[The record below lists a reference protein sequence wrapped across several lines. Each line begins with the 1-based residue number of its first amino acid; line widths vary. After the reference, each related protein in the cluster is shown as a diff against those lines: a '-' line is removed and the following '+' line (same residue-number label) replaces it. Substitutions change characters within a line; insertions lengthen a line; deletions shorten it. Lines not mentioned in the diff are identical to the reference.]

1 MIKSITIVDYG
12 IGNLFSVRRALEVS
26 SDKALKVSSAA
37 RDISSSDFL
46 ILPGVGAFG
55 IAMQALAEQDLIH
68 PIKEHVKKGKPIL
81 GICLGMQIFASRSE
95 EFGSHDGLDI
105 IPGVVSKIPGK
116 SLDEKPLKIPYIGWA
131 KQQISSA
138 KKNDG
143 FLTDLSEQSLYTI
156 HSFELKVQQSDH
168 LIGYYDYGGNKITSI
183 VGRDNIL
190 GVQFHP
196 EKSGKVGL
204 LFLKKLI
211 ESAE

>member
-81 GICLGMQIFASRSE
+81 GICLG
-95 EFGSHDGLDI
+95 
-105 IPGVVSKIPGK
+105 
-116 SLDEKPLKIPYIGWA
+116 
-131 KQQISSA
+131 
-138 KKNDG
+138 
-143 FLTDLSEQSLYTI
+143 
-156 HSFELKVQQSDH
+156 
-168 LIGYYDYGGNKITSI
+168 
-183 VGRDNIL
+183 
-190 GVQFHP
+190 
-196 EKSGKVGL
+196 
-204 LFLKKLI
+204 
-211 ESAE
+211 ES